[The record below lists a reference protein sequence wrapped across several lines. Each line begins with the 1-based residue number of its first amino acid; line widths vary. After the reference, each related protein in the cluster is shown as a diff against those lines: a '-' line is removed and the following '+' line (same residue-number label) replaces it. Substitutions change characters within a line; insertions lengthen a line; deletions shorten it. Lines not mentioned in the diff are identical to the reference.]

1 MLRGGDP
8 QLSNFLSF
16 SPAQSSVLRSCV
28 CPPFT
33 CLLSLT
39 RSLGGIGRHAQSKR
53 GRVCSISTE
62 CNRLMTIG
70 WRILELILQ
79 AGILIDAETGQVQ
92 SQFVE
97 SRCGAVG

>member
-1 MLRGGDP
+1 
-8 QLSNFLSF
+8 
-16 SPAQSSVLRSCV
+16 
-28 CPPFT
+28 
-33 CLLSLT
+33 
-39 RSLGGIGRHAQSKR
+39 
-53 GRVCSISTE
+53 
-62 CNRLMTIG
+62 MTIG